1 MSSDAARPDPGRKR
15 FPPQRDVRKNEKACE
30 EVQDF
35 RRDDAFVKALA
46 VRTKEDP
53 EIAEQTGTA
62 LLRTRKHE
70 GKSSMNRGI

>member
-1 MSSDAARPDPGRKR
+1 MSSDAARSDPGRKR
-15 FPPQRDVRKNEKACE
+15 SPPQGELRENEEACE
-30 EVQDF
+30 EVLDF

-46 VRTKEDP
+46 VRAKEEP

-70 GKSSMNRGI
+70 SKNSMKRGI